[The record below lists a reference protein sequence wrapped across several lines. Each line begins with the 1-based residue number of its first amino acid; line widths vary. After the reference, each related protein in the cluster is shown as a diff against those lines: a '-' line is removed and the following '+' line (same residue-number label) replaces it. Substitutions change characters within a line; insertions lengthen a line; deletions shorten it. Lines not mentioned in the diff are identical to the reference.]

1 MNQKVRDR
9 GSVSVEMVALTPILV
24 LLALFAVFVGR
35 SAEGL
40 TAVQHAADQGAR
52 AASKVA
58 FPRMAAAGTD
68 AVMADLVDREVAC
81 VSPRVSVVRGDDDR
95 TVTVSVSC
103 SPSTDGLSLLDVDSP
118 RLSASSTE
126 VVDFY
131 RGGDE

>member
-1 MNQKVRDR
+1 MKSNVRDR
-9 GSVSVEMVALTPILV
+9 GSASVEMVVLTPILM
-24 LLALFAVFVGR
+24 LLAIFAVFVGR

-58 FPRMAAAGTD
+58 LPRMTAVGTD
-68 AVMADLVDREVAC
+68 AVMADLADRDVAC

-103 SPSTDGLSLLDVDSP
+103 SPSIDGLSLLNVDSP
-118 RLSASSTE
+118 RITATSTE

>member
-1 MNQKVRDR
+1 MNQKVRDH
-9 GSVSVEMVALTPILV
+9 GSVSVEMVVLTPILV

-58 FPRMAAAGTD
+58 FPRMVAAGTD
-68 AVMADLVDREVAC
+68 ATMADLVDREVAC
-81 VSPRVSVVRGDDDR
+81 VSPRVSVVRGDDNR

-103 SPSTDGLSLLDVDSP
+103 SPSIDGLSLLDVDSP
-118 RLSASSTE
+118 RLTASSTE

>member
-1 MNQKVRDR
+1 MSQKDLDR

-58 FPRMAAAGTD
+58 FPRMAAVGTD
-68 AVMADLVDREVAC
+68 AV
-81 VSPRVSVVRGDDDR
+81 RGNATFDAAR
-95 TVTVSVSC
+95 A
-103 SPSTDGLSLLDVDSP
+103 P
-118 RLSASSTE
+118 
-126 VVDFY
+126 
-131 RGGDE
+131 

>member
-1 MNQKVRDR
+1 MSQKDLDR
-9 GSVSVEMVALTPILV
+9 GSVSVEMVALTPVLV
-24 LLALFAVFVGR
+24 LLAIFAVFVGR

-58 FPRMAAAGTD
+58 FPRMAAVGTD
-68 AVMADLVDREVAC
+68 AVMADLIDRKVAC
-81 VSPRVSVVRGDDDR
+81 VSPRVSVMRGDDDR

-103 SPSTDGLSLLDVDSP
+103 SPSIDGLSLLDVDSP

-126 VVDFY
+126 VVDYY